1 MKERSLNF
9 KMTLGGVLAVL
20 VPLLVVGAFSAFK
33 SEKALMNAA
42 TEQAAHIANELAA
55 SVQTTFLEEIKLA
68 NSLAVKNDIV
78 AIAAAVTAGRSGDAD
93 GQLARQAA
101 DLAAVMKKVGS
112 DYEGIFITDA
122 NGVAFADGVGGK
134 YRGMSF
140 ADRDYFKDA
149 KAGKANV
156 GTAVKSK
163 ATGNPVVPVVSPIY
177 AESGNFV
184 GIVVL
189 VLKMDFLNEKIASLK
204 IGKTGY
210 PFIVDKTGLVIAHP
224 KKEFILEL
232 NLTKQ
237 EGMKEFVSRMLG
249 GKSGVDDYVFKG
261 IHKISGYAAVD
272 LTNWRVAVTQD
283 SNEFLAPAHMIR
295 NFILILGGAF
305 LIVTLVVVVFFSRSI
320 SKPVAGIVRE
330 LTEAAH
336 QIATAS
342 TEVST
347 ASQSMAEGASE
358 QAAAIEETSSSLE
371 EMSSMTRLNAE
382 NAVQANAMMNEVK
395 KVVGRADE
403 SMQTLTKSMNDIAM
417 ASEETSKI
425 VKTIDEIAF
434 QTNLLALNAAVEAA
448 RAGEAGAGFAVV
460 AEEVRNLAIRAAE
473 AAKNTAGLIEGTVK
487 KIKEGTELVNRTN
500 RDFLDVADRSAKV
513 ADLVGEIS
521 AANTEQAE
529 GINQVNKAV
538 AEMDK
543 VVQQNAANAEELAS
557 ASEQTNAQAEMM
569 RGLIFNL
576 NGIVSGTNKGD
587 VSALGSA
594 RHGASIIQDD
604 GAGNSN
610 PFFIREGSSLRASAI
625 GSKQDILPMDDKE
638 FKKY

>member
-55 SVQTTFLEEIKLA
+55 SVQTIFLEEIKLV

-78 AIAAAVTAGRSGDAD
+78 AVAAAVTAGRSGEAD

-101 DLAAVMKKVGS
+101 DLAAMMKKVGS
-112 DYEGIFITDA
+112 DYEGIFVTDA
-122 NGVAFADGVGGK
+122 NGVAFVDGVGGK

-163 ATGNPVVPVVSPIY
+163 ATGNPVVPVVCPIY

-184 GIVVL
+184 GIVAL

-232 NLTKQ
+232 NIAGLD
-237 EGMKEFVSRMLG
+237 GMKEFVSRMLG
-249 GKSGVDDYVFKG
+249 GKSGVDDYIFKG
-261 IHKISGYAAVD
+261 VHKICGYAAVD

-295 NFILILGGAF
+295 NFILILGCAF
-305 LIVTLVVVVFFSRSI
+305 LVVTLVVVVFFSRSI

-382 NAVQANAMMNEVK
+382 NAVQANAMMGEVK

-425 VKTIDEIAF
+425 IKTIDEIAF

-473 AAKNTAGLIEGTVK
+473 AAKNTAGLIEDTVK

-500 RDFLDVADRSAKV
+500 KDFLDVADRSAKV

-557 ASEQTNAQAEMM
+557 SSEQTNAQAEMM

-576 NGIVSGTNKGD
+576 NGIVSGTMKGN
-587 VSALGSA
+587 VSVPGSA
-594 RHGASIIQDD
+594 RHGASITQDD
-604 GAGNSN
+604 GAGSGN
-610 PFFIREGSSLRASAI
+610 PFFSREGSRLRASVI